1 MGRWRRKTIKPRILE
16 LIGKGVDPIAV
27 AERLGTTR
35 SQVYEI
41 MHEEGVYLT
50 TEDWRLRRRLT
61 VERNKTISKIEK
73 V

>member
-1 MGRWRRKTIKPRILE
+1 MGRWRRQTIKPRILE
-16 LIGKGVDPIAV
+16 LIGKGVDPIAI

-41 MHEEGVYLT
+41 MHGEGIYQT
-50 TEDWRLRRRLT
+50 SEDWRLRRRLT
-61 VERNKTISKIEK
+61 IERNKRFSKIEK